1 MIGEEA
7 SDGDRA
13 AEAVDHLQAAAT
25 ELIAAA
31 RAFLDVVEDVVADKD
46 KVAEVVATVGS
57 VADAAARAARGGT
70 PKVRRAS
77 TVGDRPEEPAD
88 EGIQHIEVS

>member
-31 RAFLDVVEDVVADKD
+31 RAFLDVVEDVVADRD
-46 KVAEVVATVGS
+46 KVAEVVATVGD
-57 VADAAARAARGGT
+57 VADVAARAARGGM
-70 PKVRRAS
+70 PRARTT
-77 TVGDRPEEPAD
+77 TVGGRSGEPAD

>member
-13 AEAVDHLQAAAT
+13 AEAVDHLQVAAT

-31 RAFLDVVEDVVADKD
+31 RAFLDVVEDVVADRD

-70 PKVRRAS
+70 PKARRAR